1 MCRKQEKRLVV
12 LQRENS
18 APVTGITPCTQ
29 VGRQS
34 ETHFDIGFSVNS
46 IPRSK
51 MVMEPQGERVSALVL
66 FEQSVDMSAVAS
78 VSATQLQE
86 TRQRKGL
93 REVSCEQP

>member
-1 MCRKQEKRLVV
+1 
-12 LQRENS
+12 
-18 APVTGITPCTQ
+18 
-29 VGRQS
+29 
-34 ETHFDIGFSVNS
+34 
-46 IPRSK
+46 
-51 MVMEPQGERVSALVL
+51 MVMEPPGDRVSALVL